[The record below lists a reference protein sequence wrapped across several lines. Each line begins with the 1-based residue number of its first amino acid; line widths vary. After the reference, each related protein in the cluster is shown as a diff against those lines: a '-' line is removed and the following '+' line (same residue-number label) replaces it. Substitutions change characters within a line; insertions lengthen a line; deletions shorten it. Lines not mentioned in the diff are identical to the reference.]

1 MRSPPIPGDTVSV
14 AHRPENVDLQ
24 ETSTSPSRLTHHRT
38 FMRLRHPD
46 FGRGTR
52 RRPER
57 VRQRLR
63 EQLEGKYCRKILLD
77 ILAEAEDNEAEF
89 WKRTEP

>member
-1 MRSPPIPGDTVSV
+1 
-14 AHRPENVDLQ
+14 
-24 ETSTSPSRLTHHRT
+24 
-38 FMRLRHPD
+38 MRLRHPD

-57 VRQRLR
+57 VRLRLR